1 MFNLGSQSISSS
13 TVTDVISDFVSKL
26 DKIDFG
32 IASSGIQFVSQT
44 SVVSNLATLLTAVNG
59 INNTYPN
66 KTDQKILFYFGVI
79 DRDGYLVTEDDAGVI
94 NNIIQFSGVTSL
106 DSIDIVGI

>member
-1 MFNLGSQSISSS
+1 VSKSDKINLGIPIN
-13 TVTDVISDFVSKL
+13 D
-26 DKIDFG
+26 
-32 IASSGIQFVSQT
+32 IQFVSQT
-44 SVVSNLATLLTAVNG
+44 SVVSDLAALLIAVNG
-59 INNTYPN
+59 INDTAPN